1 MGSREI
7 FVDKNR
13 IHEEENNYRY
23 KSFRMSIKLF
33 QFILYVSDQSK
44 STEFYRR
51 LLNSEPSLEVPGMT
65 EFELSNSLKLGIMPE
80 NGIAKIIEEKTQH
93 PSRGNGIPRCEI
105 YLLVENLNPYYDRA
119 KALNAL
125 VVSDTE
131 NRDWGHRVCY
141 FSDPDGHIVAIA
153 EEI

>member
-7 FVDKNR
+7 SVDKNR
-13 IHEEENNYRY
+13 IHEEETNYRY
-23 KSFRMSIKLF
+23 NSFRMSIKLF

-125 VVSDTE
+125 VVSETE